1 MNRPARAPGT
11 PSSPGER
18 RHDLIVERQDGK
30 AGVGG
35 APVLL
40 RGTLP
45 RRLEEALAPV
55 RWEWSRIEDR
65 RALRHQVARA
75 VSQELLALEPQE
87 SRAEVE
93 RRLGQAVARLAAEE
107 AVRRKRAAV
116 ERARREEVWARHREE
131 LMATQ
136 AEVAARRCAEC
147 GAPEA
152 GGLCLICSETRSTCQ
167 ALESAA
173 RFAAVAAGRADVPG
187 AVAGRLGSCRARLEA
202 ESRQAGERWRT
213 EGLPEAAVVWQLRE
227 LAEQL
232 VASERELALEVLLDS
247 PQARAEAER
256 VAGIERARRRG
267 SLRSWRRPTRR
278 RAGARRHCW
287 CSYSTRSAPRSRP
300 RPSRGREAG
309 GSGWCSTR
317 PGRWTASRCRVW
329 SGRPRPRPGRR

>member
-45 RRLEEALAPV
+45 RGLEEALAPV
-55 RWEWSRIEDR
+55 RWEWARIEDR

-75 VSQELLALEPQE
+75 VTQELLALEPQE

-167 ALESAA
+167 ALESAT

-202 ESRQAGERWRT
+202 ETGQAGERWRT

-267 SLRSWRRPTRR
+267 ESEVLAAADEAARRCAKALLVQLLDQVRTEIQAPAQP
-278 RAGARRHCW
+278 RAGGWRERMVQYAARPVDGEPLPGLVRQ
-287 CSYSTRSAPRSRP
+287 AP
-300 RPSRGREAG
+300 A
-309 GSGWCSTR
+309 
-317 PGRWTASRCRVW
+317 
-329 SGRPRPRPGRR
+329 RPGRR